1 MIKLY
6 IEKVVSDWNDAEG
19 MNGKTWCV
27 LSESATVQKSIRET
41 LATYGLNLDDFED
54 VTAETEPEGT
64 LRRRLIF
71 CQVEDANGN
80 AAKGN
85 ADVKGCYLADYSVYV
100 CTYAEI
106 KTELVAADYAQV
118 QP

>member
-6 IEKVVSDWNDAEG
+6 IEKVVSDWSDAEG

-41 LATYGLNLDDFED
+41 LATYGLNLNDFED

-71 CQVEDANGN
+71 CQVEDADGN
-80 AAKGN
+80 AK
-85 ADVKGCYLADYSVYV
+85 VKGCYLADYSVYV

-106 KTELVAADYAQV
+106 KTELVDYEQV